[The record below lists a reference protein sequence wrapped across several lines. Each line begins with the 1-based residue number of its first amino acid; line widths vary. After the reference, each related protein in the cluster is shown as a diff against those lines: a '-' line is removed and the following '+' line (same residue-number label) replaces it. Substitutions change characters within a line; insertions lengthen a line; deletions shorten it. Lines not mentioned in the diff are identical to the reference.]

1 MQTISINDIGHKM
14 AEMIQNE
21 DPIEEDIG
29 IVNEKG
35 ELLGAF
41 ILKDAYEFFLKKID
55 EEEDELDLESVKKF
69 QESGEKNNK

>member
-41 ILKDAYEFFLKKID
+41 ILKDAYEFFLKKVE